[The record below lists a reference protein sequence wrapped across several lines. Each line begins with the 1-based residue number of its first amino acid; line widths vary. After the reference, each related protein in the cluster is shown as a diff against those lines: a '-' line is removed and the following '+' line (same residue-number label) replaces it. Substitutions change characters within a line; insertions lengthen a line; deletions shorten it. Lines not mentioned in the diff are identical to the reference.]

1 MSTNCN
7 QQITDLNDNRNNSAS
22 LSTAQNSLSSDAPTT
37 VQTSYIFFPPGENLQ
52 RGGHRARI
60 CQQTNNDNGKCI
72 TCSKWSNLTPSALQR
87 CFSAESQFLVFLVV
101 VFFLNLMFF
110 LHQQH
115 QPQLI
120 RLLFTCQSFTA
131 FTNHSLTQSIATV
144 MISYYL
150 SQFIYI

>member
-1 MSTNCN
+1 MLADYLL
-7 QQITDLNDNRNNSAS
+7 I
-22 LSTAQNSLSSDAPTT
+22 
-37 VQTSYIFFPPGENLQ
+37 
-52 RGGHRARI
+52 
-60 CQQTNNDNGKCI
+60 GKCV

-131 FTNHSLTQSIATV
+131 FTNHSITQSIATV
-144 MISYYL
+144 MILTVSR
-150 SQFIYI
+150 SSSIYRQHRYTMMVVINIIINAGTYRHCKKPMLHTA